1 MLSQGLYLK
10 NETLVIIILKSH
22 QQLKNKQKSSGY
34 SLFTH
39 CLFDATRNKL
49 RYKIQRLYE
58 KNFKYLRE
66 HAIKIIKYEIKET
79 IPLTIEEK
87 KLYHKQR
94 VCYRCK
100 EKFNTDDDNGS
111 AFKRYHKVRDHFHYP
126 GKYRGVTHNIRN
138 LRYKISKGIPVVF
151 HSGFKY
157 GYHFIIKEPS
167 KEFEGQFTC
176 LGKNIE
182 KYTTF

>member
-87 KLYHKQR
+87 
-94 VCYRCK
+94 
-100 EKFNTDDDNGS
+100 NDS
-111 AFKRYHKVRDHFHYP
+111 
-126 GKYRGVTHNIRN
+126 
-138 LRYKISKGIPVVF
+138 
-151 HSGFKY
+151 
-157 GYHFIIKEPS
+157 
-167 KEFEGQFTC
+167 FE
-176 LGKNIE
+176 IE
-182 KYTTF
+182 KVVL